1 MKFMDNLVRFWSYFR
16 RDTLSHYIDLEL
28 NNDHYTF
35 VTKTGALMSMI
46 KIDGLGQI
54 AGSEEFVAIKNAM
67 AKIFQASFV
76 NEGHVMQMTHERD
89 YGRTKRD
96 IQNRTRS
103 SRKTSKEIG
112 LNFDDIFDENEDV
125 LSNFCI
131 YEDTYLAI
139 WTTTAV
145 LSSEVVKKARERNG
159 KIKKDFP
166 YEYAD
171 GVDAFRYIKEMQN
184 KHEAFLDTTVIDN
197 LRRGG
202 AVIEKLTVH
211 EAGAVI
217 RNKFDREGVDPSWV
231 PTLIG
236 DNLVPRAAIEDM
248 VDTPKKDISDLMWPR
263 LDWQLA
269 RQNHTTPSAGLLKVG
284 NIFYKTMFVDVP
296 PDTPERFGQL
306 STKID
311 ADIPFRISYHFGKV
325 GSLSLTIKSQLN
337 AFIAFAHTQNRQI
350 ARGLAQKQADS
361 DRGNVYV
368 NMQVAITTWADDE
381 NVLNKNVEKLT
392 RSMQSWGN
400 LDVEIDITDET
411 EGLVST
417 IPGAN
422 MRSPANLSY
431 PPVQEAIHMLPLAR
445 PASLWDSG
453 GVLFRTPDGKVYP
466 YEVQSSKQELTV
478 DLFIAPPRQGKSVL
492 SNALNKALCLRQGQT
507 ELPYLCV
514 LDIGPSS
521 LGMIELILDGL
532 PNHLKHLAVH
542 HKMKESAEHAVNPFD
557 LQLGCD
563 KPLANERSFQIN
575 LFTQLLTPVGQET
588 PTKNI
593 MEMVSMLIQHTY
605 EYYSKAKTAKPY
617 NPNLNKEIDDIIASG
632 RIKLLGDP
640 SWIEVRDALF
650 KAGEFEAAVIAQR
663 YSVPILADF
672 ATRVFDEPIARSYG
686 DITDKENELLKELSR
701 RVNETLREYPLFSQ
715 PTKIAFDNA
724 RIIAI
729 DLQDVTEEGSPAA
742 DKKTGIMYLLGRYLG
757 AKSFYLTEEDVR
769 YFAPEYQNYQKDRIQ
784 NIRRAVKR
792 LVFDEFHKT
801 ANQKGVRLQVV
812 RDMREGGKWG
822 VGVALLSQEPTDFDK
837 TMINLATNRFF
848 MGGLAKQAQEDV
860 INLFGLTK
868 VEQDILKEPG
878 RLHGPKANA
887 GSCMLLKTKYDGYE
901 YSQLINF
908 QIGSKEL
915 WSYSTSFADI
925 QIKNSL
931 KKELGSEKAREIL
944 SKYFPGGS
952 ASKELERRGKLADI
966 DNDISGKK
974 KDSVLTGLINELIHK
989 ALEDERFTA

>member
-35 VTKTGALMSMI
+35 VTKTGALMTMI

-54 AGSEEFVAIKNAM
+54 AGAEEFVAVKDAM
-67 AKIFQASFV
+67 GKIFQASFA

-89 YGRTKRD
+89 YGKTKSDIKNRTK
-96 IQNRTRS
+96 S

-112 LNFDDIFDENEDV
+112 LELDDIFDENEDV
-125 LSNFCI
+125 LSDYCI

-139 WTTTAV
+139 WTTTGV

-171 GVDAFRYIKEMQN
+171 GVDVFRYIKELQN
-184 KHEAFLDTTVIDN
+184 KHEAFVDTTVIDN

-202 AVIEKLTVH
+202 AVVEKLTAH

-217 RNKFDREGVDPSWV
+217 RNKFDREGVDPSWT

-236 DNLVPRAAIEDM
+236 DKLITRAAIEDM

-269 RQNHTTPSAGLLKVG
+269 RQNHDTPSAGILKIG
-284 NIFYKTMFVDVP
+284 NLFYKTMFVDVP

-306 STKID
+306 SSKID

-325 GSLSLTIKSQLN
+325 GSLSLTIKAQLN

-350 ARGLAQKQADS
+350 AQGIAEKQREA
-361 DRGNVYV
+361 DRGNIYV
-368 NMQVAITTWADDE
+368 NMQVAITTWSEDE

-411 EGLVST
+411 EGVVST

-431 PPVQEAIHMLPLAR
+431 IPISEAIHMLPLAR

-453 GVLFRTPDGKVYP
+453 GILFRTPDGKVYP

-478 DLFIAPPRQGKSVL
+478 DLFVAPPRQGKSVL
-492 SNALNKALCLRQGQT
+492 SNAINKALCLRQGQT

-521 LGMIELILDGL
+521 QGMIELVQDSL
-532 PNHLKHLAVH
+532 PEHLKHLAVH
-542 HKMKESAEHAVNPFD
+542 HKMKESAEHSINPFD

-588 PTKNI
+588 PTKNM

-605 EYYSKAKTAKPY
+605 EYYNKNKTAKAY
-617 NPNLNKEIDDIIASG
+617 NPHIEANIDRLIDSGNLNI
-632 RIKLLGDP
+632 P
-640 SWIEVRDALF
+640 SEPTWIEVRDALF
-650 KAGEFEAAVIAQR
+650 EAGEYESAVIAQR

-672 ATRVFDEPIARSYG
+672 ATRVFDEPIVRSYG
-686 DITDKENELLKELSR
+686 DITDKENELIKELSR

-715 PTKIAFDNA
+715 PTRIAFDNA

-757 AKSFYLTEEDVR
+757 AKAFYLTEEDVR
-769 YFAPEYQNYQKDRIQ
+769 YFNAKYQSYQKERIK
-784 NIRRAVKR
+784 NIRRGVKR

-801 ANQKGVRLQVV
+801 ANQRGVRLQVV

-822 VGVALLSQEPTDFDK
+822 VGVALLSQDPTDFDK
-837 TMINLATNRFF
+837 TMINLSTNRFF

-860 INLFGLTK
+860 INMFGLTS
-868 VEQDILKEPG
+868 VEQNILREPG

-887 GSCMLLKTKYDGYE
+887 GSCMLLKTKYDGFE

-908 QIGSKEL
+908 QIGPKEL
-915 WSYSTSFADI
+915 WAYSTSFTDI
-925 QIKNSL
+925 QIKNAL
-931 KKELGSEKAREIL
+931 KTELGSKKAREIL
-944 SKYFPGGS
+944 ARYFPGGS
-952 ASKELERRGKLADI
+952 ANKEIERRGKLADI
-966 DNDISGKK
+966 DDDLTGKK
-974 KDSVLTGLINELIHK
+974 KDSVLTGLINELISK
-989 ALEDERFTA
+989 GLENEEVVI